1 MEKAT
6 FSNTKLQQI
15 IPPNKCQ
22 RGLKAHK
29 LDFCYYNI
37 CVPSHVSVTD
47 APYISCEAV
56 KKRVHR
62 KAIFSCWP

>member
-6 FSNTKLQQI
+6 FSNTRLQQK

-29 LDFCYYNI
+29 PDVCYH
-37 CVPSHVSVTD
+37 VFAPSHVSVTNV
-47 APYISCEAV
+47 PYISCEAV
-56 KKRVHR
+56 KKRLHR
-62 KAIFSCWP
+62 KAIFSC